1 MGAQARYAPVIKF
14 AVWFRQ
20 KMAHTK
26 ANQAY
31 RYFTDEWK
39 FYYGILQRQNGGEQ
53 IQVVGNDQIERRCRK
68 KYRRLLVF
76 LLTLIIPTLNLLERT
91 STQAIFA
98 PVMEIVL
105 YDFNE
110 KWLMLKPKAY
120 TSDGWQSIG
129 ADLQDQHGGK

>member
-1 MGAQARYAPVIKF
+1 MNENSIRA
-14 AVWFRQ
+14 
-20 KMAHTK
+20 
-26 ANQAY
+26 
-31 RYFTDEWK
+31 D
-39 FYYGILQRQNGGEQ
+39 LQRQNGGEQ

-98 PVMEIVL
+98 PVMEFVL

-110 KWLMLKPKAY
+110 K
-120 TSDGWQSIG
+120 
-129 ADLQDQHGGK
+129 